1 MDSCNAPHKA
11 MLSVHSRTPAEI
23 KKANTNRLS
32 ILANFAIRSAISIAL
47 NVAISVQDGFTMGEW
62 EQ

>member
-1 MDSCNAPHKA
+1 MDSYNAPHKA
-11 MLSVHSRTPAEI
+11 MHSVHSRTPAEI
-23 KKANTNRLS
+23 KKANTNRFPF
-32 ILANFAIRSAISIAL
+32 LANFAIRSAISIAL